1 MIHSK
6 SKSSKI
12 KTEDLNNENSSSN
25 NKTNVVN
32 GNNSTSDSANYM
44 NSTNGNLKL
53 DLNDDNN
60 NIVKIPNL
68 FYNDENDE
76 KIVNISKLDEDLYSN
91 DKKSKRFGE
100 NNKHQISESDSQLID
115 NNSKIINISN
125 LDIHLNSKN
134 ETQFKNENINAKE
147 KANDN
152 KDINED
158 INENFNNKIHKTEEI
173 KINEIKSGV
182 DDVFKVKK
190 RSFLD
195 KISFRFKI
203 IILISVLLVIFLLTF
218 IILKIIL
225 G

>member
-12 KTEDLNNENSSSN
+12 KSEGINDKNSSSN
-25 NKTNVVN
+25 NKTNNVN
-32 GNNSTSDSANYM
+32 GNNSTSDSANYI
-44 NSTNGNLKL
+44 STTKDNLNF
-53 DLNDDNN
+53 DLYYDNN
-60 NIVKIPNL
+60 NIEKISNL
-68 FYNDENDE
+68 FYNDENDD

-91 DKKSKRFGE
+91 DKKSKRFDE
-100 NNKHQISESDSQLID
+100 NNKHQIGESDSQILD

-182 DDVFKVKK
+182 DDDFKVKK

>member
-91 DKKSKRFGE
+91 DKKSKRFDE
-100 NNKHQISESDSQLID
+100 NNKHQIGESDSQILD

-125 LDIHLNSKN
+125 LDIHLNS
-134 ETQFKNENINAKE
+134 KNENINAKE

>member
-1 MIHSK
+1 MHSK
-6 SKSSKI
+6 SQSSKI
-12 KTEDLNNENSSSN
+12 KSKDINNENSSSN
-25 NKTNVVN
+25 NKANGVN

-60 NIVKIPNL
+60 NIEKIPNL

-91 DKKSKRFGE
+91 DKKSKRFE
-100 NNKHQISESDSQLID
+100 KNNKHQVGDSDSQLID

-125 LDIHLNSKN
+125 LDIHLNS
-134 ETQFKNENINAKE
+134 KNENINAKE

>member
-91 DKKSKRFGE
+91 DKKSKRFDE
-100 NNKHQISESDSQLID
+100 NNKHQIGESDSQILD

-125 LDIHLNSKN
+125 LDIHLNS
-134 ETQFKNENINAKE
+134 KNENINAKE

-173 KINEIKSGV
+173 KINEIKSEV
-182 DDVFKVKK
+182 DESFKVKK